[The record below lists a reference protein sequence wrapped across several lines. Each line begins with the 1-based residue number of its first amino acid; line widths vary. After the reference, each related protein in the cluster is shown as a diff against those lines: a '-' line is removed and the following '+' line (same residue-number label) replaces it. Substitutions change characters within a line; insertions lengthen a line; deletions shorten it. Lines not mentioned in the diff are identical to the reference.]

1 MSVVKADR
9 FTALKAKVKAEMLR
23 RNQSGSVAAY
33 GGSEYDYAQPPE
45 KGGLVRSEHREKVI
59 TPMRAVNS
67 DLVDEV
73 QGAAIGEEE
82 LADME
87 TRVDVW
93 AARSI
98 TDRSGSDCKSG
109 CTGTCYTGC
118 TTGCSGCGSGC
129 PTGCSGCGSG
139 CPTGCSGCGSGCP
152 TGCSG
157 CGSGCG
163 DACAG
168 CGTGCYGGCLGCGG
182 NCSACGGGCGA
193 ECSVGCAS
201 CSVSCSSA
209 CDYKCSAS
217 CQGIAAG
224 S

>member
-129 PTGCSGCGSG
+129 PTGCSGCGTG
-139 CPTGCSGCGSGCP
+139 CGTACQQNCSSGCSGDCTEACRAGCAYNCSG
-152 TGCSG
+152 GCSW
-157 CGSGCG
+157 
-163 DACAG
+163 
-168 CGTGCYGGCLGCGG
+168 TCLGGT
-182 NCSACGGGCGA
+182 N
-193 ECSVGCAS
+193 
-201 CSVSCSSA
+201 
-209 CDYKCSAS
+209 
-217 CQGIAAG
+217 
-224 S
+224 

>member
-67 DLVDEV
+67 DLVGEA

-82 LADME
+82 LADLE
-87 TRVDVW
+87 TRVGVW
-93 AARSI
+93 AARTI

-118 TTGCSGCGSGC
+118 VTGCQGCGSGC

-139 CPTGCSGCGSGCP
+139 CPTGCSNCGSGCS
-152 TGCSG
+152 TGCSSCGGKCGSDCTSECDSACTDTCGTSGCSFSCNQG
-157 CGSGCG
+157 CGQGCG
-163 DACAG
+163 MTCTYQCITAC
-168 CGTGCYGGCLGCGG
+168 
-182 NCSACGGGCGA
+182 NN
-193 ECSVGCAS
+193 
-201 CSVSCSSA
+201 
-209 CDYKCSAS
+209 
-217 CQGIAAG
+217 G
-224 S
+224 SG